1 MQLRKAN
8 KAIVPVHILLLEE
21 IVVILQRDGDKFLLK
36 YFQSAQAL
44 PLSPIIK
51 LNTLLVRNN
60 AAFKNAL
67 FLVNMSTISQMYDL
81 IADDEM
87 KREV

>member
-21 IVVILQRDGDKFLLK
+21 IVVILQRDGDKFILK
-36 YFQSAQAL
+36 YFQSAQSQ
-44 PLSPIIK
+44 PLSPLIK

-60 AAFKNAL
+60 AACKNAL
-67 FLVNMSTISQMYDL
+67 FLVNMSTNSMYDL
-81 IADDEM
+81 IAEDEI

>member
-8 KAIVPVHILLLEE
+8 KAIVPVQLLLLEE

-36 YFQSAQAL
+36 YFQSAQST
-44 PLSPIIK
+44 PLSPIIR

-60 AAFKNAL
+60 AVCRNAL
-67 FLVNMSTISQMYDL
+67 FLVNMSTNTMYDL
-81 IADDEM
+81 IADDES